1 MWAPSYGTHR
11 LVAGVPSVLEESE
24 VDNIHNKQ
32 CLRKIIPAGCVGGR
46 KNLGQKGQCGSDCGN
61 LGQRWN
67 LWYWKGRREE
77 SNNTPCNKSRSGK
90 NLVIDGEGEKTVK
103 KFLS

>member
-11 LVAGVPSVLEESE
+11 LVAGVPSVLKESE

-46 KNLGQKGQCGSDCGN
+46 RGDGAGGN
-61 LGQRWN
+61 R
-67 LWYWKGRREE
+67 
-77 SNNTPCNKSRSGK
+77 
-90 NLVIDGEGEKTVK
+90 DAEKYAE
-103 KFLS
+103 